1 VAFWSVSFVV
11 IIGIGLPTSIGSVLT
26 LPYFPHPARWSLREK
41 LLVGETPNPGKTR
54 RKGVR
59 PMAERKRKIP
69 LFFYVTE
76 DELALIQEKM
86 KLLGTENKSAYLRK
100 MALDGYIINVD
111 YTDIKANTA
120 QLQRIGSNIN
130 QILKRM
136 NQTGNLYA
144 ADVAD
149 IKGALEKI
157 WHTQKS
163 ILSSQRLTK
172 R

>member
-1 VAFWSVSFVV
+1 
-11 IIGIGLPTSIGSVLT
+11 
-26 LPYFPHPARWSLREK
+26 
-41 LLVGETPNPGKTR
+41 
-54 RKGVR
+54 
-59 PMAERKRKIP
+59 MAERKRKIP

-100 MALDGYIINVD
+100 MSLDGYIINVD

-120 QLQRIGSNIN
+120 QLQRIGNNIN

-144 ADVAD
+144 ADVAE

-157 WHTQKS
+157 WRTQKS